1 MCVSLTTMTIVQT
14 FSCVLCAH
22 LMRTC
27 ISLGGLTAKFILLN
41 FSLKIR
47 CLGKIDI
54 VVDKQRVDQSRV
66 RLAEV
71 EVGDE
76 TGVISLRARDD
87 QITLLRN
94 ILDKRSGN
102 DKSKLPAIVIR
113 NCSVEL
119 YLGSYLRIA
128 VSKWGKISE
137 YPDDVA
143 STPPPPTY
151 INRSVDYSSMDF
163 SLSTA
168 NLCDRKT
175 DQIKAQVNTSAQH
188 LSSEQYGTGASF
200 STDRDHTLGS
210 VRQRGVDRRKRHT
223 KQNNRQQNL
232 HRGSAVMEGIHGS
245 QYIPYHHQ
253 HPYTVGRSHFPY
265 GHGGIIEGS
274 NPSSLGWQMGYPDHL
289 HHYSSMYSPPNGR
302 ADYSPYT
309 FPSTH
314 LRGRQDGMYQAH
326 HYGHSMDLYQQQPP
340 ETIHHE
346 GGDANEGAEIPKSE
360 EKDRESTLLPAVTD
374 SSESPKEMP
383 PTENVGNHVSAQ
395 QHQEEVSHQ
404 YPGEIEHFPTT
415 IHSPTQQNPLSRY
428 FRNLR
433 IGDPQRSSSP
443 FSVSSTSHASAA
455 QMDPSAAT
463 FFPRTGGWEAPS
475 KSICGVSVRRS
486 FSSPCLFYFYC
497 FLLSFQDQ
505 SQVNYRVI
513 FTQQPTLITVIIT
526 NIRILI
532 THMLLLHK
540 CHMAVT
546 LPKCHHHLHLHCL
559 TPLIQGQSKELF
571 LDKEKHLMPSKIRP
585 R

>member
-1 MCVSLTTMTIVQT
+1 
-14 FSCVLCAH
+14 
-22 LMRTC
+22 
-27 ISLGGLTAKFILLN
+27 
-41 FSLKIR
+41 
-47 CLGKIDI
+47 LGKIDI

-94 ILDKRSGN
+94 ILDKGSGE

-168 NLCDRKT
+168 IICDRKT

-188 LSSEQYGTGASF
+188 FSSEQYGTGPSF

-210 VRQRGVDRRKRHT
+210 GRQRGAADRRKRHT
-223 KQNNRQQNL
+223 KQNNRQQKL
-232 HRGSAVMEGIHGS
+232 HGSSAVMEGMHVP

-253 HPYTVGRSHFPY
+253 HPYFPY

-289 HHYSSMYSPPNGR
+289 HHFSSTYSPPNVR
-302 ADYSPYT
+302 ADYSTYP
-309 FPSTH
+309 FSSPH

-340 ETIHHE
+340 ETTHRE
-346 GGDANEGAEIPKSE
+346 VGDANKGAEIPKSE
-360 EKDRESTLLPAVTD
+360 VKDRESILLPAVTD
-374 SSESPKEMP
+374 TSESPKEMP
-383 PTENVGNHVSAQ
+383 PTENVGNHASAH
-395 QHQEEVSHQ
+395 QHQEDMSH
-404 YPGEIEHFPTT
+404 YYAGEIEHFPTN

-463 FFPRTGGWEAPS
+463 FYPRTGGWEAPS
-475 KSICGVSVRRS
+475 KSTCGVSVRRS
-486 FSSPCLFYFYC
+486 FSSRCVFCFYY
-497 FLLSFQDQ
+497 FLSSFQDQ
-505 SQVNYRVI
+505 SQVNHHVT

-526 NIRILI
+526 NIRMLI

-540 CHMAVT
+540 CHMAGT
-546 LPKCHHHLHLHCL
+546 LRKCHHHLHLHCL
-559 TPLIQGQSKELF
+559 TPLMQGQSEELF
-571 LDKEKHLMPSKIRP
+571 LDKEKDLMPSKIRP